1 MLQENNISIYR
12 KEAEKLGFF
21 FTILINRLKP
31 IKHYDTVSSLYHF
44 EECEAFL
51 QNDNDKN

>member
-1 MLQENNISIYR
+1 LLQENNISIYR